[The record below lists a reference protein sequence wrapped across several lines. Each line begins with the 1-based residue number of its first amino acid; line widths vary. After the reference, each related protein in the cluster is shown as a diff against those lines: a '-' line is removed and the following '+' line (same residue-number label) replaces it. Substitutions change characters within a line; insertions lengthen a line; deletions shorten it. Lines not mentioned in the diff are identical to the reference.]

1 MDCIQRGSLRR
12 DRSRCGSRG
21 RGRRWWGGGTASSWR
36 GTSRRGSRSGF
47 INFDTDVTNN
57 RFLKSES
64 FQQVYHL
71 FIKCQNWTTLLEA
84 ESVWVPGERA
94 RVVQRR
100 EDNGL
105 RPAGEF
111 VRRPEEVWSCGEK
124 SATVRRGDTL
134 QLEGEFQARP
144 EAVWRPGPPSQ
155 VELQTKVLTKAIL
168 LWVNACFA

>member
-1 MDCIQRGSLRR
+1 M
-12 DRSRCGSRG
+12 
-21 RGRRWWGGGTASSWR
+21 
-36 GTSRRGSRSGF
+36 
-47 INFDTDVTNN
+47 
-57 RFLKSES
+57 
-64 FQQVYHL
+64 
-71 FIKCQNWTTLLEA
+71 EA
-84 ESVWVPGERA
+84 ESVWAPGERA

-111 VRRPEEVWSCGEK
+111 VRRPDTEVWSCGER
-124 SATVRRGDTL
+124 SAAVRRGDTL

-155 VELQTKVLTKAIL
+155 VELQTKVLTKANL